1 MRGAVT
7 LWLVRSTPERE
18 VRVLSLAG
26 DILLC
31 SWERHLTLTVPLSTQ
46 LYKLVPA
53 KFWGNLT
60 NCGKVTC
67 DGAASRPGEV
77 EKPLAASCYEAAMS
91 QSWLQGFTFS

>member
-26 DILLC
+26 DIL
-31 SWERHLTLTVPLSTQ
+31 PLSTQ

-91 QSWLQGFTFS
+91 QSWLQGFPFS

>member
-1 MRGAVT
+1 MT
-7 LWLVRSTPERE
+7 SWLVRSTPERE

-46 LYKLVPA
+46 LYKWVPA
-53 KFWGNLT
+53 KFLGNLI
-60 NCGKVTC
+60 NCREVTC
-67 DGAASRPGEV
+67 DGPTSRPGEV
-77 EKPLAASCYEAAMS
+77 EIPLATSCYEAAMS